1 MTFPI
6 KPMKMQ
12 KQKQSKCQ
20 LVVFSIESSPNF
32 SFSEGFL
39 DSEYC
44 NSKKPAF
51 SQHSSVKQLKQAV
64 NEVLT
69 LNFLPDEPHFISLV
83 HSVNMEGPGGRGVP
97 RQVPSWVVPK
107 SL

>member
-1 MTFPI
+1 MMFPI

-32 SFSEGFL
+32 SFSNGFL
-39 DSEYC
+39 DTEYR

-64 NEVLT
+64 NEVFILT
-69 LNFLPDEPHFISLV
+69 FIPDEPHCISLV
-83 HSVNMEGPGGRGVP
+83 LSVSMEGPSVP
-97 RQVPSWVVPK
+97 RQVPIWVVPK